1 MTYPFIS
8 IITATLNAEDKIIP
22 TIKSLENQT
31 DKNFEWIISDGASID
46 NTVNII
52 KAVKN
57 LNIKIISE
65 PDFGLYDA
73 INKAIKISCGDYYL
87 VLGAGDLLE
96 PNAIELY
103 RKGACCTKASIL
115 SARVYMG
122 KKVKSP
128 NRGKP
133 WLFSAGAYISAHS
146 VGTLIKKSL
155 HDQLGYYSHR
165 FPLGADYLFIKTA
178 IQNGYKFHACDF
190 IAGEFILGGISSTD
204 KISILCDTLRLQ
216 IETGENLILILQ
228 ILIFISALFIKVVI
242 PKFLCSKSMK
252 TKDCLQPQ
260 DNLKCI

>member
-65 PDFGLYDA
+65 SDFGLYDA
-73 INKAIKISCGDYYL
+73 INKAIKIACGDYYL

-103 RKGACCTKASIL
+103 RKAACCTKASIL

-122 KKVKSP
+122 KKVKYP

-204 KISILCDTLRLQ
+204 TISVLCDTLRLQ
-216 IETGENLILILQ
+216 IETGENLILQ

-242 PKFLCSKSMK
+242 PEFLCAKSMK
-252 TKDCLQPQ
+252 AKDCLQPQ